1 MDFEKCW
8 QTLVDRA
15 KAKGMDITKPETEV
29 VFTAEKLK
37 VLLGQFRA
45 NGVETGTRR
54 ERAGKSLADLFEV
67 FGGRK

>member
-37 VLLGQFRA
+37 VLLGQFHA

-54 ERAGKSLADLFEV
+54 KSLADLFEV